1 MTQMLLNYA
10 VSHQQFFVGAATG
23 YALAHIPDATLFA
36 FHQAMRV
43 PWFRAA
49 ILSNPEQAKKVL
61 RQIESELEKDIDAEA
76 ATAKTAEVTKA
87 QEPPKL

>member
-23 YALAHIPDATLFA
+23 YAIAHIPEATLFA
-36 FHQAMRV
+36 FHLAMRI

-49 ILSNPEQAKKVL
+49 ILANPEQAKKVVKA
-61 RQIESELEKDIDAEA
+61 IADELSKDIDAEA
-76 ATAKTAEVTKA
+76 GTAATAKATEN
-87 QEPPKL
+87 PKP